1 METNLVNNLNKLQ
14 LPDLVEE
21 KVRDNIFGWKI
32 STNDIIDWCK
42 NIIINE
48 NATIQEDE
56 SNYYIKLNNY
66 GTVIRKN
73 DYNIIV
79 IKEFK

>member
-1 METNLVNNLNKLQ
+1 MEPNLVNNLNKLQ
-14 LPDLVEE
+14 LPNWVEE

-48 NATIQEDE
+48 NATLQEDE

-66 GTVIRKN
+66 GTVIRKD